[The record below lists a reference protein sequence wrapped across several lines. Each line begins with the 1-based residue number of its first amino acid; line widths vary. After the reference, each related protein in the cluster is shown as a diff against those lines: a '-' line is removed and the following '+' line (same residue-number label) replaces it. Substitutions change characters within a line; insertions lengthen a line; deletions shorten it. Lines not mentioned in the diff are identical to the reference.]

1 MKTFKKLFSMILAIA
16 MIACLFAGCIP
27 QIDESSTAPTRDFKP
42 PVDPSGSGGDGPSLK
57 IEDIKGITDDTIWV
71 GNTAGT
77 TGALAAIGGPF
88 NDGIQAAFAQY
99 NAQGGFHGLQV
110 RLKHYDD
117 GGVGATSA
125 TLMEKLIHEDEVFA
139 IVGNFAATCVAANLD
154 IIKEAKVPMVYA
166 AAGNDILLNENATEQ
181 GDRGIFP
188 VQPLNKTEGRSLI
201 LRAFAPAANGGLGAT
216 KVGVIANS
224 NEASQAMLAGIKA
237 EAENLPAGKKDAI
250 VYQEVATD
258 DPSAAINALK
268 DAGCDMVIL
277 TVIGTD
283 FTTAIAKMVD
293 AGCTW
298 KVLTSYN
305 NSSAAVF
312 NNTPVDFNGT
322 TVNLMDATFTAALT
336 NMQIYSQ
343 GWINISDVNAV
354 YAPDLAYKYKGDMVA
369 FYQALGSAVADDP
382 TTEEVDPY
390 MIGFTEDYWKVAEA
404 LYAYAISQ
412 GKDAAAAFAL
422 SYDAYALAG
431 YIAGDLF
438 CQALAELQAKGGNL
452 TRADFVNIM
461 ESKEFKIAMADA
473 ISFANGMRAGV
484 EAFSLTMF
492 YASNGMAAS
501 ASVTNGV
508 SSLEDMRA
516 ALNG

>member
-1 MKTFKKLFSMILAIA
+1 MKTFKKVFSLILALTMVA
-16 MIACLFAGCIP
+16 ALFAGCVGS
-27 QIDESSTAPTRDFKP
+27 DETTAPTKVLPQPTGTNGDGT
-42 PVDPSGSGGDGPSLK
+42 VPSGGGISV
-57 IEDIKGITDDTIWV
+57 EDIAGITDDTIWV

-88 NDGIQAAFAQY
+88 NDGIQAAFAVY
-99 NAQGGFHGLQV
+99 NANGGYNGLQV
-110 RLKHYDD
+110 KLKHYDD

-201 LRAFAPAANGGLGAT
+201 LRAFAPAPNGLAGT

-237 EAENLPAGKKDAI
+237 EAENLTEAQRANI
-250 VYQEVATD
+250 SYQEVAGD

-268 DAGCDMVIL
+268 DAGCDVVIL
-277 TVIGTD
+277 TVIGAD

-322 TVNLMDATFTAALT
+322 TVNVMDATYTTALAT
-336 NMQIYSQ
+336 MQIYSQ

-354 YAPDLAYKYKGDMVA
+354 YAPDAAYKYKGSLVS
-369 FYQALGSAVADDP
+369 FYQYLGSAIADDP
-382 TTEEVDPY
+382 ATAEEDPY
-390 MIGFTEDYWKVAEA
+390 VIGFTEDYWKVAEA
-404 LYAYAISQ
+404 LYNYALSQ
-412 GKDAAAAFAL
+412 GKDAATAFAL
-422 SYDAYALAG
+422 SYDSYALAG

-438 CQALAELQAKGGNL
+438 CQGLAEMQATGKAL
-452 TRADFVNIM
+452 TRANFVDVM
-461 ESKEFKIAMADA
+461 ETKEFKIAMANT

-484 EAFSLTMF
+484 DAFSLTMF
-492 YASNGMAAS
+492 YAANGVAAS
-501 ASVTNGV
+501 TSVTNGV
-508 SSLEDMRA
+508 SSLEELKA
-516 ALNG
+516 AMNG

>member
-1 MKTFKKLFSMILAIA
+1 
-16 MIACLFAGCIP
+16 
-27 QIDESSTAPTRDFKP
+27 
-42 PVDPSGSGGDGPSLK
+42 
-57 IEDIKGITDDTIWV
+57 
-71 GNTAGT
+71 
-77 TGALAAIGGPF
+77 
-88 NDGIQAAFAQY
+88 
-99 NAQGGFHGLQV
+99 
-110 RLKHYDD
+110 
-117 GGVGATSA
+117 
-125 TLMEKLIHEDEVFA
+125 
-139 IVGNFAATCVAANLD
+139 
-154 IIKEAKVPMVYA
+154 
-166 AAGNDILLNENATEQ
+166 
-181 GDRGIFP
+181 
-188 VQPLNKTEGRSLI
+188 
-201 LRAFAPAANGGLGAT
+201 
-216 KVGVIANS
+216 
-224 NEASQAMLAGIKA
+224 
-237 EAENLPAGKKDAI
+237 
-250 VYQEVATD
+250 
-258 DPSAAINALK
+258 
-268 DAGCDMVIL
+268 
-277 TVIGTD
+277 
-283 FTTAIAKMVD
+283 
-293 AGCTW
+293 
-298 KVLTSYN
+298 
-305 NSSAAVF
+305 
-312 NNTPVDFNGT
+312 
-322 TVNLMDATFTAALT
+322 
-336 NMQIYSQ
+336 MQIYSQ